1 MILTWYGDPNGNWY
15 SLWALHKSPST
26 SKVACPHTLIRVHL
40 QGVVVPAQKTQPSN
54 RWFLFSQI
62 LYLFLVSSVVRF
74 ITTVQAQIMTV
85 FRIKQRELTSWCS
98 GMWHHVVW
106 WRQASVLWR
115 HLLPAPSLSHVYET
129 SCHHMPEHHS
139 IQTHHRESFKAQTQ
153 STKLTSPGSLKFL
166 TAKEFIIQANPKDMH
181 IERRR
186 VLLHS
191 HDCCTWQMYREP
203 RSDHHTVSTN
213 GLFDEPYDWHVL
225 GQCSWYSDCIGL
237 ESPGIESQWEW
248 GVLHLLRLALVSAE
262 SPVQWVEG
270 LFPRGKAAGI

>member
-62 LYLFLVSSVVRF
+62 LYLFLVSSVVKF
-74 ITTVQAQIMTV
+74 ITTLQAQILTV

-186 VLLHS
+186 VLLHF

-213 GLFDEPYDWHVL
+213 GLFDKPYDWHVL
-225 GQCSWYSDCIGL
+225 GQCSWYRDWLWAGKSRDRIPVGVRCSAPVETG
-237 ESPGIESQWEW
+237 SGVCWVSCTMGRGSFSQ
-248 GVLHLLRLALVSAE
+248 G
-262 SPVQWVEG
+262 
-270 LFPRGKAAGI
+270 